1 MHNHRV
7 LTRLLRRHLRPY
19 TSLVVVV
26 LVLQLVAAIAALLL
40 PSLNADI
47 IDDGVAQ
54 GDTALIWRLG
64 GFMLAVSAV
73 QALTQITA
81 TWAAARVAMGVG
93 RDVRANVFDRVL
105 TFSSR
110 ELGQFGAPTL
120 ITRSTNDVQQVQQV
134 TFMALVMLVAAPIT
148 GIGGVIMATRQDVG
162 LSPLIAVAVAVL
174 LAVMGL
180 IIWRMVPL
188 FRAQQKQL
196 DAVNRVLREQISGVR
211 VVRAFTREREETERF
226 RETNTELTRIGLS
239 VGDLMALMFPT
250 VMLVMN
256 LSSVGVIWFGA
267 QRVEAGAMEVG
278 ALTAYIAYLMQ
289 ILMSIMM
296 ATMVATMLPRATVS
310 AGRIQEVL
318 ETESTVVLP
327 TAPVAPGEPAD
338 GHAGTVSLDEV
349 DFTYPGA
356 ESAVLHDITFTARP
370 GTTTAIVGGTGSGK
384 TTLLRLIPRLADVT
398 DGHVRVDG
406 VDVRDLAPED
416 LWRQVGLV
424 PQRPYLFSGTIAS
437 NLRFGNPEASDEQL
451 WAALRVAQ
459 AEDFVA
465 AYEDGLE
472 HPIAQ
477 GGTNV
482 SGGQRQRL
490 CIARALVARPDIYL
504 FDDSFSALDLAT
516 DARLRAALRPI
527 TRHSTVIVVA
537 QRISTV
543 VEADQIVVLE
553 AGRIVGLGTHAEL
566 LETSETYAEIVRSQ
580 EHGEVAA

>member
-1 MHNHRV
+1 MAA
-7 LTRLLRRHLRPY
+7 
-19 TSLVVVV
+19 V
-26 LVLQLVAAIAALLL
+26 LVLQLAAAIAALLL

-54 GDTALIWRLG
+54 GNTALIWRLG
-64 GFMLAVSAV
+64 AVMLGVSAV
-73 QALTQITA
+73 QALTQIAA

-93 RDVRANVFDRVL
+93 RDVRAGVFDRVL
-105 TFSSR
+105 SFSSR

-134 TFMALVMLVAAPIT
+134 TFMALVMLVAAPIM
-148 GIGGVIMATRQDVG
+148 GVGGVIMAIRQDVG
-162 LSPLIAVAVAVL
+162 LSPLIAVGVGVL
-174 LAVMGL
+174 LLVMGL

-211 VVRAFTREREETERF
+211 VVRAFTREREETQRF

-239 VGDLMALMFPT
+239 VGDLMALMFPI

-267 QRVEAGAMEVG
+267 QRVEAGVMDVG
-278 ALTAYIAYLMQ
+278 ALTAYISYLMQ

-296 ATMVATMLPRATVS
+296 ATMVATMIPRAAVS

-318 ETESTVVLP
+318 GTRTTVVVP
-327 TAPVAPGEPAD
+327 TDPVAPGAPV
-338 GHAGTVSLDEV
+338 GGQAGTVRLEGV

-356 ESAVLHDITFTARP
+356 ESAVLQDIAFTARP

-398 DGHVRVDG
+398 EGSVRVDG

-416 LWRQVGLV
+416 LWTRVGLV

-437 NLRFGNPEASDEQL
+437 NLRFGNPDATDEQL
-451 WAALRVAQ
+451 WEALRIAQ
-459 AEDFVA
+459 ADDFVS
-465 AYEDGLE
+465 AYDDGLE
-472 HPIAQ
+472 HAIAQ

-490 CIARALVARPDIYL
+490 CIARALVAQPDIYL

-516 DARLRAALRPI
+516 DARLRAALVPL
-527 TRHSTVIVVA
+527 TRNATVIVVA
-537 QRISTV
+537 QRISTIID
-543 VEADQIVVLE
+543 ADQIVVLE
-553 AGRIVGLGTHAEL
+553 AGRIVGLGSHAEL
-566 LETSETYAEIVRSQ
+566 LESSQTYAEIVRSQ
-580 EHGEVAA
+580 EHAGGEEAA

>member
-1 MHNHRV
+1 MAA
-7 LTRLLRRHLRPY
+7 
-19 TSLVVVV
+19 V
-26 LVLQLVAAIAALLL
+26 LVLQLAAAIAALLL

-54 GDTALIWRLG
+54 GNTALIWRLG
-64 GFMLAVSAV
+64 AVMLGVSAV
-73 QALTQITA
+73 QALTQIAA

-93 RDVRANVFDRVL
+93 RDVRAGVFDRVL
-105 TFSSR
+105 SFSSR

-134 TFMALVMLVAAPIT
+134 TFMALVMLVAAPIM
-148 GIGGVIMATRQDVG
+148 GVGGVIMAIRQDVG
-162 LSPLIAVAVAVL
+162 LSPLIAVGVGVL
-174 LAVMGL
+174 LLVMGL

-211 VVRAFTREREETERF
+211 VVRAFTREREETQRF

-239 VGDLMALMFPT
+239 VGDLMALMFPI

-267 QRVEAGAMEVG
+267 QRVEAGVMDVG
-278 ALTAYIAYLMQ
+278 ALTAYISYLMQ

-296 ATMVATMLPRATVS
+296 ATMVATMIPRAAVS

-318 ETESTVVLP
+318 GTRTTVVVP
-327 TAPVAPGEPAD
+327 TDPVAPGAPV
-338 GHAGTVSLDEV
+338 GGQTGTVRLEGV

-356 ESAVLHDITFTARP
+356 ESAVLQDIAFTARP

-398 DGHVRVDG
+398 EGSVRVDG

-416 LWRQVGLV
+416 LWTRVGLV

-437 NLRFGNPEASDEQL
+437 NLRFGHPAATDEQL
-451 WAALRVAQ
+451 WEALRIAQ
-459 AEDFVA
+459 ADDFVS
-465 AYEDGLE
+465 AYDDGLE
-472 HPIAQ
+472 HAVAQ

-490 CIARALVARPDIYL
+490 CIARALVAQPDIYL

-516 DARLRAALRPI
+516 DARLRAALVPL
-527 TRHSTVIVVA
+527 TRNATVIVVA
-537 QRISTV
+537 QRISTIID
-543 VEADQIVVLE
+543 ADQIIVLE
-553 AGRIVGLGTHAEL
+553 AGRIVEAQAGK
-566 LETSETYAEIVRSQ
+566 
-580 EHGEVAA
+580 